1 MKYAKLTS
9 LALGLGL
16 LLSTAAQAAGA
27 AANGVAAAQS
37 RIQALQSAG
46 VAADNYN
53 LAKAQ
58 CWVNA
63 ANTAQSENDRSG
75 FAGQALGEAGQ
86 LLGALEADKNAPPR
100 YGVPLAASL
109 RPDLQARLKDLQA
122 QAGAH
127 CAAKNLACA
136 EVQLARAA
144 HGLERIGPKTAA
156 PYLFVAQCSL
166 DEAQQQVAACA
177 PVPKAPEPQKL
188 TLDADGLFRFDRSE
202 LEDLLP
208 ASRAK
213 IDAFITQVKTW
224 KTISSIAI
232 TGHTDR
238 LGSDAYNQ
246 RLSAARAE
254 TVKNYLVSQGAST
267 NVIQAKSVGKSQPL
281 TTAEQC
287 PSSLKPAA
295 LIACLQP
302 DRRIEIAIQGSKD

>member
-1 MKYAKLTS
+1 MADKTPDQEPS
-9 LALGLGL
+9 IEEILA
-16 LLSTAAQAAGA
+16 SIRQIISDDEDKDDAPPA
-27 AANGVAAAQS
+27 AA
-37 RIQALQSAG
+37 
-46 VAADNYN
+46 
-53 LAKAQ
+53 
-58 CWVNA
+58 
-63 ANTAQSENDRSG
+63 
-75 FAGQALGEAGQ
+75 
-86 LLGALEADKNAPPR
+86 APVEP
-100 YGVPLAASL
+100 
-109 RPDLQARLKDLQA
+109 
-122 QAGAH
+122 
-127 CAAKNLACA
+127 
-136 EVQLARAA
+136 
-144 HGLERIGPKTAA
+144 
-156 PYLFVAQCSL
+156 
-166 DEAQQQVAACA
+166 A

-224 KTISSIAI
+224 KTVASIAI

>member
-1 MKYAKLTS
+1 MIWEAVR
-9 LALGLGL
+9 LALRSILRNKLRSFLTILGVVI
-16 LLSTAAQAAGA
+16 
-27 AANGVAAAQS
+27 GVAAVIAM
-37 RIQALQSAG
+37 
-46 VAADNYN
+46 VT
-53 LAKAQ
+53 
-58 CWVNA
+58 V
-63 ANTAQSENDRSG
+63 
-75 FAGQALGEAGQ
+75 GQG
-86 LLGALEADKNAPPR
+86 
-100 YGVPLAASL
+100 S
-109 RPDLQARLKDLQA
+109 
-122 QAGAH
+122 
-127 CAAKNLACA
+127 
-136 EVQLARAA
+136 
-144 HGLERIGPKTAA
+144 
-156 PYLFVAQCSL
+156 
-166 DEAQQQVAACA
+166 QQQVAACA

-224 KTISSIAI
+224 KTVASIAI

-254 TVKNYLVSQGAST
+254 TVKNYLVSQGASS